1 MGYYQYPTRNAEG
14 NGECTMTE
22 ITIGDHVSIPSHA
35 RGTVWESGWVQDI
48 DQRGALIK
56 YGARGDT
63 GLYGTGR
70 YVPLGELV
78 KLEG

>member
-1 MGYYQYPTRNAEG
+1 
-14 NGECTMTE
+14 MTN
-22 ITIGDHVSIPSHA
+22 IKVGDHISIPSHA
-35 RGTVWESGWVQDI
+35 KGTVWKSGWVMDI

-70 YVPLGELV
+70 YVPLDKLV
-78 KLEG
+78 KLED